1 MSCQTGVSEQA
12 WLYKASEIDIKKIYF
27 PFFITLAKKYLI
39 FLFYLQAIDEPSFSV
54 AYALMCKELAQMQV
68 SGTEPGDS
76 SATNFRKSIIT
87 RCQMEFEND
96 SKNEKLRL
104 TKAKEIEECTDPE
117 KKKELQLLYEEEER
131 RIRMKSVGNIRFI
144 GELFKQGML
153 TKKIMHF
160 CINHLLQHRDEE
172 NLECLCK
179 LLTTIGKNL
188 EINDVSFSKFC
199 STGIWTCKHCTFI

>member
-1 MSCQTGVSEQA
+1 MQVLE
-12 WLYKASEIDIKKIYF
+12 D
-27 PFFITLAKKYLI
+27 PR
-39 FLFYLQAIDEPSFSV
+39 FS
-54 AYALMCKELAQMQV
+54 AQCALLCKELAQMQV

-96 SKNEKLRL
+96 SKHVKLRL
-104 TKAKEIEECTDPE
+104 TKSKEIEECTDPE
-117 KKKELQLLYEEEER
+117 KKKKLLLLYEEEER

-172 NLECLCK
+172 TLECLCK

-188 EINDVSFSKFC
+188 EINYVSFSKFC
-199 STGIWTCKHCTFI
+199 STEI